1 MLEKKNYITGYCLA
15 APAILMSTVFFLI
28 PFIIVVVLSFWDINF
43 MGESRGFLG
52 LEHYIRFFASIHTL
66 NILKYSFIF
75 LVICLVLIVGSAF
88 ILALLLKNRF
98 TGQGFFRTALILPWV
113 VAGVSAAYMF
123 RWLFSESSGGLIN
136 KVLELFGFAKVFW
149 LSNGKMN
156 FLVVIFCIVWK
167 AIPAPMIIL
176 LSGMQSIP
184 NEYYEVAD
192 IDGGGFLAKT
202 RHITIPMLLNQFRII
217 MITSTL
223 GLLGGVDIMRSIG
236 GSQDYRVIGY
246 AMYMEVFSN
255 YNVSSG
261 AAIGAIMMIICV
273 FLALLYTK
281 LLRLNE
287 GID

>member
-1 MLEKKNYITGYCLA
+1 MSCL
-15 APAILMSTVFFLI
+15 FFLL
-28 PFIIVVVLSFWDINF
+28 PFVVALVLSLWDINF

-52 LEHYIRFFASIHTL
+52 LEHYISFFTSIHTL
-66 NILKYSFIF
+66 NILRYSFLF
-75 LVICLVLIVGSAF
+75 LAICLVCILCSAF
-88 ILALLLKNRF
+88 VIALLLKNSF
-98 TGQGFFRTALILPWV
+98 AGQGFFRTVLILPWV
-113 VAGVSAAYMF
+113 VAGISAAYMF
-123 RWLFSESSGGLIN
+123 RWLFSESSAGLVN

-149 LSNGKMN
+149 LSDGRMN

-167 AIPAPMIIL
+167 AVPAPMIIL

-184 NEYYEVAD
+184 NEYYEVVD
-192 IDGGGFLAKT
+192 IDGGGLLIKT
-202 RHITIPMLLNQFRII
+202 RYITIPMLLGQFRII

-261 AAIGAIMMIICV
+261 AAIGAIMMILCV
-273 FLALLYTK
+273 LLAVLYTK

-287 GID
+287 GASNET